1 MTDSE
6 KIAVNQPS
14 IVELE
19 KGKTYFWCSC
29 GQSRNQPFCDGSHK
43 GTDFMPLKFTAEE
56 SKSAALC
63 KCKGSRN
70 APYCD
75 GTHMKMG

>member
-1 MTDSE
+1 MHQIE
-6 KIAVNQPS
+6 VNQPS

-19 KGKTYFWCSC
+19 KAKTYFWCSC

-43 GTDFMPLKFTAEE
+43 GTGFMPLKFTAEE

-75 GTHMKMG
+75 GTHMKIG

>member
-6 KIAVNQPS
+6 KIEVNQPS

-19 KGKTYFWCSC
+19 KSKTYFWCSC

-43 GTDFMPLKFTAEE
+43 ATDFMPLKFTTEE

-70 APYCD
+70 APYRD
-75 GTHMKMG
+75 GTHMKIG